1 MKRKILS
8 IEEVRAMEDEF
19 SLPEEEG
26 FYQYIL
32 EDDIQRMIPEDDI
45 QRNQSDDE
53 YENYLQRCNDI
64 EIEEYERDKEE
75 RRHYGRYNHWLA
87 KNGLIN
93 TEEAYSKLSNLFYK
107 IDYYYIGG
115 PCEPKGYVNSY
126 EYDKFYDIEYKYPAQ
141 PSVKIREINEEY
153 SLRKY
158 EALKS
163 ISPNATDKEIE
174 KFLYLYEYNTNEFY
188 LPTEIKRV
196 RDYLQEE
203 ENINDFRFTLLSEI
217 LNDVKDSNIND
228 VWK

>member
-32 EDDIQRMIPEDDI
+32 EDDI

-87 KNGLIN
+87 TNGLIN
-93 TEEAYSKLSNLFYK
+93 SKDATNKLSNLFYK

-115 PCEPKGYVNSY
+115 YCNSEGYVNSY
-126 EYDKFYDIEYKYPAQ
+126 EYDDSNDIEYKYPTQ
-141 PSVKIREINEEY
+141 PSIKIKEINEEY